1 MPITN
6 KVYIQTKELN
16 KKDPTIKPFFH
27 RIGEIVTISKQ
38 DGGSFDVIKMYAN
51 PNEELYLSQD
61 VRFRDETPSQPET
74 PASYQEN
81 PDGLPF

>member
-1 MPITN
+1 MGITN
-6 KVYIQTKELN
+6 KFYIQTKELN
-16 KKDPTIKPFFH
+16 KKDPTKSWYH